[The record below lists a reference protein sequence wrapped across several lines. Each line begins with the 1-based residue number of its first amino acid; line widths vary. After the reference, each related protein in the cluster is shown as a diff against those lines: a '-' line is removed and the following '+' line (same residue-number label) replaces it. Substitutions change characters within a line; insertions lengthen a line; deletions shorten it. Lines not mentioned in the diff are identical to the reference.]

1 MKRELMIALLLTGA
15 TINNINGWPY
25 DERALVYD
33 AAGRTMGNSIY
44 RSQAASINPN
54 SIRQRIRF
62 RRNSMIN
69 TDIPGTQEPIDYE
82 PCPNSDFD
90 NEDNEDEII

>member
-15 TINNINGWPY
+15 TINNIHGWPY

-54 SIRQRIRF
+54 SIRQRRMV

-69 TDIPGTQEPIDYE
+69 DTPNAVGELDYE
-82 PCPNSDFD
+82 PCPDSDFD
-90 NEDNEDEII
+90 NEDEII